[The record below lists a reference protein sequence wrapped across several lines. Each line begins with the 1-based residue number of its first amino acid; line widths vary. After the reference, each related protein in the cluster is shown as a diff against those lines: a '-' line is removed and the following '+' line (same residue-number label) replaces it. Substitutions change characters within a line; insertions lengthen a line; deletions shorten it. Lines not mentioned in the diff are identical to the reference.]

1 MLRDTYMSL
10 FRRRRTASDVP
21 PDAAVGE
28 PQSPSPA
35 RFDPVDH
42 LASGPR
48 LHPDPAPGAPTPAQS
63 AFAATLP
70 SATEP
75 VATTQAAVRDGV
87 DDPQVDP
94 ARPAGVE
101 DPVPQVAPVSRS
113 GRNMPVAAASGLILL
128 TIVLV
133 SAWWHPMAFAALIS
147 VACVVAVMEWRHAL
161 ARSDR
166 RIPLTPIVLA
176 TIGLVIAAWYGGPEG
191 LVVALMVGCAG
202 TVAWRVVDER
212 IENTMA
218 DSLAGMMALLWIPF
232 TAAFLVLM
240 VVATDGWQRV
250 AVMIIAVAGADTG
263 GLFSGM
269 LFGRR
274 PMAPRVSPKKTWE
287 GFAGGVVL
295 GVTAAS
301 VASYFLLDGR
311 WWVGA
316 LVGLA
321 CVVAAAFGD
330 LAESALKRDLQVKD
344 MSSVIPGHGGILD
357 RIDSMLFAAPV
368 AYVVFSLL
376 LGAT

>member
-1 MLRDTYMSL
+1 MG
-10 FRRRRTASDVP
+10 VP
-21 PDAAVGE
+21 W
-28 PQSPSPA
+28 Q
-35 RFDPVDH
+35 PVVQ
-42 LASGPR
+42 
-48 LHPDPAPGAPTPAQS
+48 PAPSVMRTPS
-63 AFAATLP
+63 G
-70 SATEP
+70 SAT
-75 VATTQAAVRDGV
+75 TAAADGV
-87 DDPQVDP
+87 DDPRVDP

-113 GRNMPVAAASGLILL
+113 GRNMPVAAASGLLL
-128 TIVLV
+128 LGVVLTA
-133 SAWWHPMAFAALIS
+133 AWWHPAAFAALIS
-147 VACVVAVMEWRHAL
+147 LACVVAVLEWRNAL
-161 ARSDR
+161 ARSAR
-166 RIPLTPIVLA
+166 RIPVTPILLA
-176 TIGLVIAAWYGGPEG
+176 TIGLVVAAWYGGPEG

-250 AVMIIAVAGADTG
+250 AVMILAVAGADTG
-263 GLFSGM
+263 GLFAGM
-269 LFGRR
+269 LFGKR

-287 GFAGGVVL
+287 GFAGGVFL
-295 GVTAAS
+295 GVTVAAI
-301 VASYFLLDGR
+301 ASYFFFEGR

-316 LVGLA
+316 LVGMA
-321 CVVAAAFGD
+321 CVVAAALGD

-376 LGAT
+376 LGAS

>member
-1 MLRDTYMSL
+1 MSL
-10 FRRRRTASDVP
+10 FRRRRTARDVSEDVATGAPSSP
-21 PDAAVGE
+21 PPIE
-28 PQSPSPA
+28 FLPL
-35 RFDPVDH
+35 DH
-42 LASGPR
+42 LATGPK
-48 LHPDPAPGAPTPAQS
+48 LHPDSEPALPTATQPALAP
-63 AFAATLP
+63 AAT
-70 SATEP
+70 SAAAP
-75 VATTQAAVRDGV
+75 VTATQAAARDGV

-113 GRNMPVAAASGLILL
+113 GRNMPVAAASGLTLL
-128 TIVLV
+128 TVVLL

-147 VACVVAVMEWRHAL
+147 LACVVAVMEWRHAL

-176 TIGLVIAAWYGGPEG
+176 TVGLVIAAWYGGPEG

-250 AVMIIAVAGADTG
+250 AIMIVAVAGADTG

-287 GFAGGVVL
+287 GFTGGVVL

-301 VASYFLLDGR
+301 VASYFFFDGR
-311 WWVGA
+311 WWIGA

-321 CVVAAAFGD
+321 CVIAAAFGD

-376 LGAT
+376 LGAS